1 MENIPKYNRDKYYRI
16 MDRTQSNYG
25 YQWKR
30 LSKESKRADFI
41 LIYYSLSI
49 IVYSLSVK
57 FYPHFFSETWSSY
70 SSLIL
75 SAIVLI
81 YSIINSKAGYTDR
94 INKIQNAL
102 NEVKRLKREV
112 GALPQKAPYGDFG
125 DSNMADKN
133 EESRPEECQKPCGYE
148 SGCDMYSSCQ
158 SNAVCPKLEK
168 LKKEYDEL
176 VSNTEMRDDLDFYYT
191 ILHLCKQH
199 NLKPSNGEFKKNTTG
214 DETDPEIK
222 EIRGYISENNPR
234 VQRLHIIFLYIW
246 HFGLYI
252 TPIIIFAVGLHPLF
266 ARVF

>member
-1 MENIPKYNRDKYYRI
+1 MNQIPEYNKEKYYRI

-30 LSKESKRADFI
+30 LSKDSKRADFI

-57 FYPHFFSETWSSY
+57 FYPESFSETWSSY
-70 SSLIL
+70 SSIIL
-75 SAIVLI
+75 SVIVLI

-112 GALPQKAPYGDFG
+112 GALP
-125 DSNMADKN
+125 DKILDN
-133 EESRPEECQKPCGYE
+133 SHENDEITMKLKPCGNA
-148 SGCDMYSSCQ
+148 SGCDMSQSCQ
-158 SNAVCPKLEK
+158 AKVVCPKLEE
-168 LKKEYDEL
+168 LKKEYDEM

-199 NLKPSNGEFKKNTTG
+199 NLKPSNGKAKGKIEVNN
-214 DETDPEIK
+214 DDQEIK
-222 EIRGYISENNPR
+222 EIRGYISENNPS

-252 TPIIIFAVGLHPLF
+252 TPVVIFLVGLHPLF
-266 ARVF
+266 ARLLSKSCS